1 MYIIY
6 KIQCGEDIYIGS
18 TKNYNKRIQE
28 HKYRSKDDKY
38 KHLKLYEKMNN
49 TEPIFSIIQTIE
61 KDRLKHEQKYIDE
74 LKPTLNMNNAMKNKE
89 LTRHK
94 NKLRMRGLVYTK
106 EQVEEIKKK
115 AKLYRIKNDAKIKA
129 KDKIKIT
136 CECGS
141 TFIRRCI
148 IQHQRTKKHNNYI
161 NSISYS

>member
-61 KDRLKHEQKYIDE
+61 K
-74 LKPTLNMNNAMKNKE
+74 
-89 LTRHK
+89 
-94 NKLRMRGLVYTK
+94 
-106 EQVEEIKKK
+106 
-115 AKLYRIKNDAKIKA
+115 AKLYRIKNDSKIKA